1 MAVSIA
7 KENETDAAPGRVAV
21 NSWDEFT
28 RLREIVVGD
37 VTDARLPDMAD
48 ISAWMAC
55 YPQLSRAE
63 LSQVGAGE
71 FPRQVIEETTEDLA
85 VLVDTLRELGV
96 VVRQPAA
103 PDHARPFSSPDWSSQ
118 GYLSYCPRDI
128 TLVVGST
135 IIETPS
141 PMRARY
147 FEQFGTRELFQE
159 YMLRGASWV
168 SAPKPRLADDL
179 FSLDAEGL
187 PLLGELEPVF
197 DAANVLRFG
206 RDVIYQVSRS
216 GNEMG
221 LRWLESMLRLVGDI
235 RIHPIRNVY
244 GYTHID
250 TTITLLRPGL
260 VLLNPERLTPETIPA
275 PFRGWDVLWSPPIRD
290 IPSVVRHPL
299 SAPWLGM
306 NLLMVS
312 PDLAIVDGDQPDLI
326 AALEKRAITVLALR
340 LRHSRVLGGG
350 FHCVTLD
357 IVRDG
362 GLEDYV
368 T

>member
-1 MAVSIA
+1 MPVGT
-7 KENETDAAPGRVAV
+7 NDALTTKKPARAAV

-37 VTDARLPDMAD
+37 VTNARLPAMTD

-63 LSQVGAGE
+63 LNQVSVGA
-71 FPRQVIEETTEDLA
+71 FPSQVIEETSEDLA
-85 VLVDTLRELGV
+85 ALIATLRELDV
-96 VVRQPAA
+96 LVHQPAA
-103 PDHARPFSSPDWSSQ
+103 PDHARRFSSPDWSSE

-128 TLVVGST
+128 TMVVGST

-147 FEQFGTRELFQE
+147 FELFGMRELFQE
-159 YMLRGASWV
+159 YMLRGANWV

-179 FSLDAEGL
+179 FSLDADGL
-187 PLLGELEPVF
+187 PELGEVEPVF
-197 DAANVLRFG
+197 DAANVLRIG

-216 GNEMG
+216 GNELG
-221 LRWLESMLRLVGDI
+221 LRWLESMLRMIGDI
-235 RIHPIRNVY
+235 RLHPVRNVY

-260 VLLNPERLTPETIPA
+260 VLLNPARLTPETIPL
-275 PFRGWDVLWSPPIRD
+275 PFRGWDVLWSPPVRD
-290 IPSVVRHPL
+290 IPTVVHPPL

-306 NLLMVS
+306 NLLMAS
-312 PDLAIVDGDQPDLI
+312 PEIAIVDADQPELI
-326 AALEKRAITVLALR
+326 AAIEKYGITVLPHR

-362 GLEDYV
+362 GLEDY
-368 T
+368 TT

>member
-1 MAVSIA
+1 MKNGTETIA
-7 KENETDAAPGRVAV
+7 QATAPAV

-28 RLREIVVGD
+28 QLREVIVGD
-37 VTDARLPDMAD
+37 VTHARLPAMTDV
-48 ISAWMAC
+48 SAWLAC
-55 YPQLSRAE
+55 YPSLTKAE
-63 LSQVGAGE
+63 LEKVAVGE

-85 VLVDTLRELGV
+85 ILVATLTEMGV
-96 VVRQPAA
+96 KVRQPAA
-103 PDHARPFSSPDWSSQ
+103 PDHAKQFSTPDWASE

-147 FEQFGTRELFQE
+147 FENLGLHELFQE
-159 YMLRGASWV
+159 YLLRGANWV
-168 SAPKPRLADDL
+168 CAPKPRLADDL
-179 FSLDAEGL
+179 FSISAEGL
-187 PLLGELEPVF
+187 PVLGEGEPAF
-197 DAANVLRFG
+197 DAANVLRIG
-206 RDVIYQVSRS
+206 KDIIYQVSGS
-216 GNEMG
+216 GNELG
-221 LRWLESMLRLVGDI
+221 LRWLESMLGMIGDF
-235 RIHPIRNVY
+235 RIHPLRGVY
-244 GYTHID
+244 AYTHID

-260 VLLNPERLTPETIPA
+260 VLLNPARLTRDTVPQ
-275 PFRGWDVLWSPPIRD
+275 PFRKWDVLWSPQIRD
-290 IPSVVRHPL
+290 IPTVVRHPL

-312 PDLAIVDGDQPDLI
+312 PEVAIVDSDQVELI
-326 AALEKRAITVLALR
+326 AALEQQRITVLPHR

-357 IVRDG
+357 VVRDG
-362 GLEDYV
+362 QLEDY